1 MIFFLMNSIYTNH
14 FYPYVE
20 DLREY
25 ISKELLEKYSN
36 YISSSFGTFD
46 DKIIGL
52 VSYTHINFF

>member
-1 MIFFLMNSIYTNH
+1 MNSIYTNH